1 MPPGRAL
8 FCGTPSPLEPE
19 VDWVNSNSVVDDR
32 SVSIPSATRYLQEG
46 LKESMDD
53 LTGSKDCAVKVVEI
67 LFNETNLRSIVQP
80 GTIVNVGVGGGNWIN
95 YSFQAVTASSEATT
109 GAILNLTDA
118 DGFSTFQ
125 SLGGIR
131 SLDSPSLHVVPQSW
145 NNVIGHV
152 DAWNPRGKPFRHLFD
167 DYLPSKG
174 YGSHPSPFE
183 LLSLLKDRLTGL
195 GLTIGEE
202 TYLDDHPRP
211 RPQASQRTAVLLPSK
226 LQPKPG
232 SSCRK

>member
-1 MPPGRAL
+1 MLVFQVRH
-8 FCGTPSPLEPE
+8 
-19 VDWVNSNSVVDDR
+19 D
-32 SVSIPSATRYLQEG
+32 YLQEG

-80 GTIVNVGVGGGNWIN
+80 GTIVNVSVGGGNWIN
-95 YSFQAVTASSEATT
+95 YSFQAVTASPEATT

-152 DAWNPRGKPFRHLFD
+152 DAWNPKGKPFRHLFD

-183 LLSLLKDRLTGL
+183 LLSLLKDELRGCPAFDFESPIMTKTPERQINKLREESPATLSASTGRAL
-195 GLTIGEE
+195 
-202 TYLDDHPRP
+202 
-211 RPQASQRTAVLLPSK
+211 
-226 LQPKPG
+226 
-232 SSCRK
+232 